1 MTRLHLLL
9 FLVFVSVAPG
19 LAAEDNGTDDD
30 GGVDFGDGWMPG
42 MATGDGGDG
51 SDGDAFDDDDG
62 NSTLCS
68 HLSSDD
74 FSNGCQ
80 FWMQGIILCC
90 VGFGGILGNSVS
102 RSIGCEQLLTNLSKN
117 QFDRF
122 FESFWR
128 INDFRRRV
136 FSLFLFS

>member
-9 FLVFVSVAPG
+9 ILVFVSVAPG

-30 GGVDFGDGWMPG
+30 GGVDFGDGWLPG

-102 RSIGCEQLLTNLSKN
+102 RICRLSAAVDTFIKN
-117 QFDRF
+117 
-122 FESFWR
+122 
-128 INDFRRRV
+128 I
-136 FSLFLFS
+136 FLVKPICQIRLKFLASQ

>member
-1 MTRLHLLL
+1 MTRLNLFLLL
-9 FLVFVSVAPG
+9 VIVSVVPG
-19 LAAEDNGTDDD
+19 LAADDNGTDDD

-90 VGFGGILGNSVS
+90 VGFGGILGTSVS
-102 RSIGCEQLLTNLSKN
+102 RICRLSTAVDTFIKN
-117 QFDRF
+117 
-122 FESFWR
+122 
-128 INDFRRRV
+128 I
-136 FSLFLFS
+136 FLVKPICQIRLMFLASQ